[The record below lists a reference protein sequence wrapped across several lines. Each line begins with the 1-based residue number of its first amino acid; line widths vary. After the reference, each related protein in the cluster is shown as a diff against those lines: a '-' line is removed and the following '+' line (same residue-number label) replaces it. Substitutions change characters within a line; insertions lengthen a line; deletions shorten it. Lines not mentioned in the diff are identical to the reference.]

1 MKLLHTKINLE
12 YWLWA
17 LVWFTL
23 PISIR
28 LNSIA
33 IALVAVAVL
42 VNFFKKPFVISKD
55 YLIPFFF
62 ALLFF
67 LIQLIG
73 VRGSMSSL
81 TTWKEVEQLLPLII
95 FPVLF
100 MTSRTNNDEFS
111 QASLKALVSAIII
124 CGIIMIGESAL
135 VFFKTQDVS
144 VFTYH
149 KLCEPFSSGAIF
161 FSFFIVI
168 SLLRMDVIIDS
179 FTTSFQK
186 YAIVIFLLLL
196 LFLLASKM
204 ILLPGLFLLAIKY
217 RRNLFTFLPKNKLV
231 VPILFILFLLL
242 LVPVLQRFKDIL
254 NPRID
259 IVMNDKFNYDSPLN
273 GLNLRIIQ
281 ARFGIEIL
289 NDNEAWLFGVG
300 IDKAQELLND
310 KYVNYGLHTGYN
322 DDFDKGYLDYNFHNQ
337 YIETAVRSGL
347 LGLFSLL
354 AMVFLLIIIIIKR
367 QTFVLGWE
375 LILLLLFFITE
386 SVLERQIGIV
396 YFCLIYSSY
405 FPLKND

>member
-67 LIQLIG
+67 LTQLIG

>member
-204 ILLPGLFLLAIKY
+204 ILLPGLVLLAVKY

>member
-67 LIQLIG
+67 LTQLIG

-204 ILLPGLFLLAIKY
+204 ILLPGLVLLAVKY

>member
-67 LIQLIG
+67 LTQLIG

-168 SLLRMDVIIDS
+168 SLLRMDIIIDS

-204 ILLPGLFLLAIKY
+204 ILLPGLVLLAVKY

-337 YIETAVRSGL
+337 YIEIAVRSGL

>member
-1 MKLLHTKINLE
+1 
-12 YWLWA
+12 
-17 LVWFTL
+17 
-23 PISIR
+23 
-28 LNSIA
+28 
-33 IALVAVAVL
+33 
-42 VNFFKKPFVISKD
+42 
-55 YLIPFFF
+55 
-62 ALLFF
+62 
-67 LIQLIG
+67 
-73 VRGSMSSL
+73 
-81 TTWKEVEQLLPLII
+81 
-95 FPVLF
+95 
-100 MTSRTNNDEFS
+100 
-111 QASLKALVSAIII
+111 
-124 CGIIMIGESAL
+124 
-135 VFFKTQDVS
+135 
-144 VFTYH
+144 
-149 KLCEPFSSGAIF
+149 
-161 FSFFIVI
+161 
-168 SLLRMDVIIDS
+168 MDVIIDS

-367 QTFVLGWE
+367 QTFVFGWE

>member
-67 LIQLIG
+67 LTQLIG

-149 KLCEPFSSGAIF
+149 QLCEPFSSGAIF

-168 SLLRMDVIIDS
+168 SLLRMDIIIDS

-204 ILLPGLFLLAIKY
+204 ILLPGLVLLAVKY

-337 YIETAVRSGL
+337 YIEIAVRSGL

>member
-149 KLCEPFSSGAIF
+149 QLCEPFSSGAIF

-168 SLLRMDVIIDS
+168 SLLRMDIIIDS

>member
-168 SLLRMDVIIDS
+168 SLLRMDIIIDS

>member
-168 SLLRMDVIIDS
+168 SLLRMDIIIDS

-204 ILLPGLFLLAIKY
+204 ILLPGLVLLAVKY

-337 YIETAVRSGL
+337 YIEIAVRSGL

>member
-67 LIQLIG
+67 LTQLIG

-168 SLLRMDVIIDS
+168 SLLRMDIIIDS

>member
-168 SLLRMDVIIDS
+168 SLLRMDIIIDS

-204 ILLPGLFLLAIKY
+204 ILLPGLVLLAVKY

>member
-149 KLCEPFSSGAIF
+149 QLCEPFSSGAIF

>member
-67 LIQLIG
+67 LTQLIG

-168 SLLRMDVIIDS
+168 SLLRMDIIIDS

-204 ILLPGLFLLAIKY
+204 ILLPGLVLLAVKY

>member
-204 ILLPGLFLLAIKY
+204 ILLPGLVLLAVKY

-259 IVMNDKFNYDSPLN
+259 IVMNDKFYYDSPLN

>member
-67 LIQLIG
+67 LTQLIG

-337 YIETAVRSGL
+337 YIEIAVRSGL

>member
-67 LIQLIG
+67 LTQLIG

-168 SLLRMDVIIDS
+168 SLLRMDIIIDS

-204 ILLPGLFLLAIKY
+204 ILLPGLVLLAVKY

-396 YFCLIYSSY
+396 YFCLIFSSY

>member
-33 IALVAVAVL
+33 IVLVAVVVL
-42 VNFFKKPFVISKD
+42 LKFIKRPVVISKS
-55 YLIPFFF
+55 YLTPFFF

-81 TTWKEVEQLLPLII
+81 IVWKEIEQLLPLII

-100 MTSRTNNDEFS
+100 MMSRINNNEFS
-111 QASLKALVSAIII
+111 KVSLKALVSAIII

-135 VFFKTQDVS
+135 MFSQTQDIN

-149 KLCEPFSSGAIF
+149 QLSEPFSSGAIF

-168 SLLRMDVIIDS
+168 SLLRMDIIIDS
-179 FTTSFQK
+179 FSTSFQK
-186 YAIVIFLLLL
+186 YTIVIFLLLL

-204 ILLPGLFLLAIKY
+204 ILLPGLVLLAFKY

-231 VPILFILFLLL
+231 LPIVVITFSLL
-242 LVPVLQRFKDIL
+242 LVPVLQRFQDFL
-254 NPRID
+254 NPRMD

-300 IDKAQELLND
+300 IDKTTELLNK
-310 KYVNYGLHTGYN
+310 KYVDFGLYTGSNN
-322 DDFDKGYLDYNFHNQ
+322 DTDKGYLDYNFHNQ

-347 LGLFSLL
+347 LGLFALL
-354 AMVFLLIIIIIKR
+354 TMITLLVILLLKK
-367 QTFVLGWE
+367 QTFVSAGE
-375 LILLLLFFITE
+375 LILLLLFFLTE

-405 FPLKND
+405 FPFNND

>member
-67 LIQLIG
+67 LTQLIG

-149 KLCEPFSSGAIF
+149 QLCEPFSSGAIF

-168 SLLRMDVIIDS
+168 SLLRMDIIIDS

-204 ILLPGLFLLAIKY
+204 ILLPGLVLLAVKY

>member
-144 VFTYH
+144 VFAYH